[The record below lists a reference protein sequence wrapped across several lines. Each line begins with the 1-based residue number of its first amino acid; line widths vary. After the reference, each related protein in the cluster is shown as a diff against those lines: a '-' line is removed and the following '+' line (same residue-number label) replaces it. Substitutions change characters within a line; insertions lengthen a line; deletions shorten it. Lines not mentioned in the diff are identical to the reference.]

1 MSATGYQ
8 AAMVQHIIMP
18 PHIIII
24 GMPPF
29 IAFIMRLQHSMNMAL
44 SMPSIGFISHIMP
57 VSVILQVIMP
67 IIIGMGII
75 MGMPPIIGIIP
86 FIGIMPFIIGIMPF
100 IIGDIIGWPM
110 PPIIAFI
117 IGIMFM
123 AVFMEV
129 SRPAARVSR
138 FNESVDN

>member
-1 MSATGYQ
+1 
-8 AAMVQHIIMP
+8 MVQHIIMP

-75 MGMPPIIGIIP
+75 IGMPPIMFIPPIIGIIP
-86 FIGIMPFIIGIMPF
+86 VIIGFIIMGF
-100 IIGDIIGWPM
+100 IIGWPM
-110 PPIIAFI
+110 PPIMGFI
-117 IGIMFM
+117 IGIMFI
-123 AVFMEV
+123 AVFI
-129 SRPAARVSR
+129 RVSL
-138 FNESVDN
+138 